1 MYSKGRN
8 DMGGLVKGKKGIV
21 IGIANDKS
29 IAWGCAEKLHQEG
42 ASLAITYLN
51 EKARPFVEPL
61 AQSIN
66 AELFLPYEA
75 TSSEKHN
82 ALFDAAKRQWGSI
95 DFLIHSIAF
104 APKDD
109 LQGTLLKSTRDGFLH
124 AIDISCHSLIRLA
137 HSASQLMPNGG
148 CILTMSY
155 YGAEKV
161 IPHYNLMGPIKA
173 LLESSARYLAYE
185 LGERKI
191 RVNIISPGPI
201 PTRAA
206 SGLIDFERM
215 LFESNSAAPLQE
227 GVSPQDVG
235 ALAAFL
241 ISDAAARLTGECIHI
256 DAGLNIMG

>member
-1 MYSKGRN
+1 
-8 DMGGLVKGKKGIV
+8 
-21 IGIANDKS
+21 
-29 IAWGCAEKLHQEG
+29 
-42 ASLAITYLN
+42 
-51 EKARPFVEPL
+51 
-61 AQSIN
+61 
-66 AELFLPYEA
+66 
-75 TSSEKHN
+75 
-82 ALFDAAKRQWGSI
+82 
-95 DFLIHSIAF
+95 
-104 APKDD
+104 
-109 LQGTLLKSTRDGFLH
+109 
-124 AIDISCHSLIRLA
+124 
-137 HSASQLMPNGG
+137 
-148 CILTMSY
+148 
-155 YGAEKV
+155 
-161 IPHYNLMGPIKA
+161 MGPIKA